1 MKFTVDLSMDEI
13 DNIILEDLRRAYI
26 DQKTHWHHEPD
37 AKKLAKAFLKV
48 IEYYS
53 VPSEYR
59 EWLETVKGL

>member
-1 MKFTVDLSMDEI
+1 MKYTVELSMDEI
-13 DNIILEDLRRAYI
+13 DNIILKDLRERYVE
-26 DQKTHWHHEPD
+26 QRTLWHHEPD

-59 EWLETVKGL
+59 EWLETVKDL